1 MYKYWSD
8 HKAEVPCLK
17 VNHWF
22 WFVWCEEHHYLSAEL
37 RARASGAGLTWLNY
51 GRGWNKTPRPKHIP
65 LRAPGLAGNVC
76 TSPLLSLQSKSYL
89 NQITKYPDAVLL
101 MPPFVCSVFASF
113 AFLHH
118 FSRGLCPFFPAHL
131 RCWFRSHTFEGD
143 ILILKM
149 EIFCT
154 YLESTYFFSGSLSFI
169 GCCSCHTSANNFC
182 SDSVGMKVWPA
193 DTFVAR
199 RLAPWLLHSDPC
211 TCNPSQSYPYPA
223 EAVLR
228 SLFNRYQWNP
238 WELKINSLKTGA
250 KLDLN
255 GFEERLCSCSMH
267 LRAALV

>member
-65 LRAPGLAGNVC
+65 LRAPGQAGNVC

-131 RCWFRSHTFEGD
+131 RCWFKSHTFEGD
-143 ILILKM
+143 ILILTM

-154 YLESTYFFSGSLSFI
+154 YLESTYFLLQALSHSVGLVLVTPLQI
-169 GCCSCHTSANNFC
+169 ISACC
-182 SDSVGMKVWPA
+182 VGMKVWPA
-193 DTFVAR
+193 DTFVAS
-199 RLAPWLLHSDPC
+199 LPGGWLHDCCTPTPAPAHTIAAILP
-211 TCNPSQSYPYPA
+211 NP
-223 EAVLR
+223 
-228 SLFNRYQWNP
+228 
-238 WELKINSLKTGA
+238 I
-250 KLDLN
+250 
-255 GFEERLCSCSMH
+255 
-267 LRAALV
+267 